1 MLIDWVPV
9 INSFLMIAS
18 LTYLVL
24 IDRKLGFVSNP
35 LKEFS
40 LMDDIERL
48 RNQQITTAEELS
60 KIKARVEETVQ
71 AMRDLE
77 QHTKGLIA

>member
-9 INSFLMIAS
+9 INSGLMILS

-24 IDRKLGFVSNP
+24 IDRKLGFLSNP

-71 AMRDLE
+71 ALHDLE
-77 QHTKGLIA
+77 HTKGRIA